1 MAAEFLAQINMHL
14 DNPTPAGPLVP
25 VIVNPDSTFVVI
37 TYWWGG
43 DRLNKNTQRPCP
55 DVLLEQIKET
65 LEEQI
70 VEEGEGADEGSD
82 EEVIAN
88 IFTTFNAAKKKKEAI
103 KREGRPLTVAEK
115 EEFNAAATARQTFL
129 ATYFNKPETKAK
141 IAAMTE
147 QLIEKAKAEGEW
159 GEFLPG
165 KGGYLAPIT
174 FQEMITRWENDCRK
188 ANCNYMAIRY
198 TGFEAPGMYQFAINA
213 KPLFIKRAV
222 ESCAAAFKQAGK
234 PFTGCLYIDGDEKVR
249 QYPVLFDTPNVDFMA
264 RGWNCD
270 PRASSRYLG
279 ELCYD
284 PYIFETSGGIMFFAD
299 SVPSKNLLDSWS
311 KESLKPTNA
320 GKADDRI
327 LSLIFTNRQMDLP
340 IALIQLPIEYL
351 WLNSAYTFQLPKDR
365 AFKDV
370 IVTHPEC
377 LTSEEAA
384 GDQGAASNRNP
395 TFYTNLITNR
405 IRCEKRGGIFYERV
419 FFEKKEHRTAF
430 RPYLDYMGR
439 DDVKFDNG
447 EKMLVVVPWDAGYGE
462 YTVTVEGNKAAAADD
477 TAIVP
482 TEKINGRDCVRLK
495 TLEVLPIYKCL
506 SQGLDVVIGDVP
518 QVKPETDIYAINLT
532 LPSNKTDLLTHL
544 ILDIKTKEDSDGLPK
559 LFFCAR
565 NRIVVELI
573 SMCTTLKDINKH
585 IETSYMFLSRI
596 RWQFGPR
603 PDRPSNAAAILPP
616 PPGPERSNAAAIPP
630 PPPPE
635 PSNAAA
641 IPPPPPGPERSNAAA
656 IPPPPP
662 GPFSSARSAA
672 ESSRFFANQLSEQA
686 RIEESLPRVRV
697 KLGGNGFKRSM
708 ARGTRHGKR
717 RLQKVFPNHR
727 TTRRGERD

>member
-1 MAAEFLAQINMHL
+1 MFSEYFIMADEFLAQINRYL
-14 DNPTPAGPLVP
+14 DNPTPEGPLVP
-25 VIVNPDSTFVVI
+25 VIVNPDSKFVVI

-43 DRLNKNTQRPCP
+43 DGLNKNTQRPCP

-65 LEEQI
+65 LEEQM

-82 EEVIAN
+82 EKVIAN
-88 IFTTFNAAKKKKEAI
+88 IFTTFNAAKKKKETI
-103 KREGRPLTVAEK
+103 KREGRPLTDAEK
-115 EEFNAAATARQTFL
+115 EEFNAAARARQTFL
-129 ATYFNKPETKAK
+129 ATYIDKQETKNK
-141 IAAMTE
+141 IAAMTIE
-147 QLIEKAKAEGEW
+147 LIEKAKAEGEW

-165 KGGYLAPIT
+165 KGGYVAPIT
-174 FQEMITRWENDCRK
+174 FSKMIERWEQDCRK

-198 TGFEAPGMYQFAINA
+198 TGFEPRGMYQFAINA

-222 ESCAAAFKQAGK
+222 ESCAAAFKQLGK

-311 KESLKPTNA
+311 KESLKQTNA

-419 FFEKKEHRTAF
+419 FFEKKEDRAAF

-447 EKMLVVVPWDAGYGE
+447 KRMLVVVPWDAGYGE
-462 YTVTVEGNKAAAADD
+462 YTAAVEGNKAAAAADD

-532 LPSNKTDLLTHL
+532 LPSDKTDLLTHL
-544 ILDIKTKEDSDGLPK
+544 KLDIKIKGDSDGLPK
-559 LFFCAR
+559 LFLCAR
-565 NRIVVELI
+565 NRIVVDLV

-585 IETSYMFLSRI
+585 IFESYMFLSRI

-603 PDRPSNAAAILPP
+603 PDGPSNAAVA
-616 PPGPERSNAAAIPP
+616 P

-662 GPFSSARSAA
+662 GPEAAPLLLSSPVDLKTRKG
-672 ESSRFFANQLSEQA
+672 RVDRMNTP
-686 RIEESLPRVRV
+686 PR
-697 KLGGNGFKRSM
+697 GGNGFERSM
-708 ARGTRHGKR
+708 KRGTRHGKR